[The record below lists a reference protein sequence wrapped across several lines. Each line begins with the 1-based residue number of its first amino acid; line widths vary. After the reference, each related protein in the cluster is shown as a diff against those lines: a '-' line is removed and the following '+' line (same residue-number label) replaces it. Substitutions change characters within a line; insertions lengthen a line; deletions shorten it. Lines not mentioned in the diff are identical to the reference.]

1 MFNLPTNLPT
11 TKGDKML
18 NIPTTTPTKLPTN
31 KGEIISNLTN
41 IASKLPSAS
50 KRTNLVTV
58 LPEVVKAANGVLD
71 VFKEREKTK
80 QSKISA
86 KIQINES
93 NNQKEI
99 AIAQIKG
106 QGKIAKLNYKPSS
119 KQLKNELKE
128 ICKKHKKDMGILGM
142 IQFAIANQAS
152 QETIDGL
159 INKL

>member
-1 MFNLPTNLPT
+1 MFNLPT

-18 NIPTTTPTKLPTN
+18 NIPTTIPTKLPTN
-31 KGEIISNLTN
+31 KGEIMSNLTN

-50 KRTNLVTV
+50 KGANLVTV
-58 LPEVVKAANGVLD
+58 LPEVVKVANGVLD

-80 QSKISA
+80 QSKITA

-106 QGKIAKLNYKPSS
+106 QENMAKLNYKLSS
-119 KQLKNELKE
+119 KQLKNESKE
-128 ICKKHKKDMGILGM
+128 ISRGHKKDMGVLGM

>member
-18 NIPTTTPTKLPTN
+18 NMPTTIPTKLPTN

-50 KRTNLVTV
+50 KRANLVTV
-58 LPEVVKAANGVLD
+58 LPEVVKVANGVLD

-99 AIAQIKG
+99 AIAQIIPKSIQPVFTSYSLKVHKANG
-106 QGKIAKLNYKPSS
+106 VYEPAISKYIVQWSS
-119 KQLKNELKE
+119 TCITFFPFLFGFNP
-128 ICKKHKKDMGILGM
+128 
-142 IQFAIANQAS
+142 
-152 QETIDGL
+152 
-159 INKL
+159 